1 MPKEFYPS
9 APDTSAAIRHKNKIR
24 KKRIEDL
31 RNLAIGM
38 IAAGA
43 LGLWLHNV
51 GIIDNPFELHQDTSV
66 SVEDNTADK

>member
-1 MPKEFYPS
+1 MSSKESLSFEDRQ
-9 APDTSAAIRHKNKIR
+9 A
-24 KKRIEDL
+24 KKRERRRREEL
-31 RNLAIGM
+31 RNFTIGVFV
-38 IAAGA
+38 AGA

>member
-1 MPKEFYPS
+1 MPQEFYPS
-9 APDTSAAIRHKNKIR
+9 VPDTSAATRHKNKIR
-24 KKRIEDL
+24 RTRIEDL